1 MRVVKE
7 VAHADYRTTI
17 FNWNNKY
24 IIKIETSAFEQT
36 YKVDQYELASDEE
49 AINLLDSVFVQQ
61 VMERFNQMAMDLN
74 TAMNRL
80 N

>member
-17 FNWNNKY
+17 FSWNNKY

-36 YKVDQYELASDEE
+36 YKIDQYDLASDEE
-49 AINLLDSVFVQQ
+49 AIKLMDTAFIQQ

-74 TAMNRL
+74 NAMNRL